1 MSSFSIEIDGQNG
14 FNQPIVIVREMPQ
27 QLSTYM
33 SINEWNCFC
42 DTVDTALEPVMEF
55 KKKLM
60 GGFKSLGIIPFALLI
75 IFIGISSTDI
85 LTPSDPGFVVMF
97 LCWPVITFGLFY
109 CFFKKVHAGA
119 AKLKE
124 ELANACINEN
134 KKRQGVTFVP
144 KERVTTHIRSNR
156 KFSRTAV
163 SYIECTVPS
172 TGITMGNAPASKSMF
187 DTMATGFG
195 AAAPASSGG
204 RSAAE
209 RLQELEGIKA
219 LISEEDYNNKKD
231 AILAQL

>member
-1 MSSFSIEIDGQNG
+1 MPSFSIEIDGQNG

-42 DTVDTALEPVMEF
+42 DTVDTALEPIMEF

-195 AAAPASSGG
+195 AAAPASSGV
-204 RSAAE
+204 E
-209 RLQELEGIKA
+209 
-219 LISEEDYNNKKD
+219 
-231 AILAQL
+231 AQQRYCKN

>member
-1 MSSFSIEIDGQNG
+1 MPSFSIEIDGQNG

-42 DTVDTALEPVMEF
+42 DTVDTALEPIMEF

-75 IFIGISSTDI
+75 IFIGISSTAP
-85 LTPSDPGFVVMF
+85 PSDPGFVVMF
-97 LCWPVITFGLFY
+97 LCWPVITFGLFH
-109 CFFKKVHAGA
+109 CFFKKVNAGA
-119 AKLKE
+119 AKLKA